1 MRIKVTEI
9 ETTVDDVALI
19 LAGGIS
25 FVRSLR
31 ERGRAM
37 QEGEAGGGAEGGAE
51 GGAGGGADGEAEGGA
66 EGEAG
71 GGAEAVLEAYDAG
84 RKKGYNEGFNEDYDK
99 GYDAGYDKGYD
110 KAYADG
116 CLASIDRKESL
127 TDAYAEGYGDG
138 VDAYMEKLE
147 GVVKRDVLESVR
159 DELYSIVRTKG
170 TKPEKTGEEEEL

>member
-37 QEGEAGGGAEGGAE
+37 Q
-51 GGAGGGADGEAEGGA
+51 

>member
-1 MRIKVTEI
+1 MRIKGTEI
-9 ETTVDDVALI
+9 ETTVDEVALI
-19 LAGGIS
+19 LAGGLS

-37 QEGEAGGGAEGGAE
+37 Q
-51 GGAGGGADGEAEGGA
+51 
-66 EGEAG
+66 
-71 GGAEAVLEAYDAG
+71 GGAEAVPEDYDAG
-84 RKKGYNEGFNEDYDK
+84 YKKGYNEGYNEGYDK

>member
-1 MRIKVTEI
+1 MRIKVTETEIEI

-37 QEGEAGGGAEGGAE
+37 QEGEA
-51 GGAGGGADGEAEGGA
+51 DGEAD
-66 EGEAG
+66 
-71 GGAEAVLEAYDAG
+71 GGAEAVPEDYDAG
-84 RKKGYNEGFNEDYDK
+84 YKKGYNEGDDK